1 MLILFAVYRG
11 KPSAGCENCRKA
23 KKKCTLEQ
31 PACTRCVK
39 LNKQCSGYRDTTGL
53 QIQDETLSVTR
64 KAERKNAQASFTV
77 TSATPQFKSR
87 TATPAPDRIWD
98 AEASKS
104 QGGPDDSQI
113 SAAYGIGK
121 RNTPSLLSTR
131 SSTPFGIPTPR
142 TIHSESSSSS
152 EGTLELP
159 SNENI
164 YLTASNSH
172 SVQQWP
178 NDSTFT
184 IEMSSLP
191 RHILPKADEIAVS
204 YFLNCF
210 TANGHW
216 DHILNYAAL
225 PNLDPC
231 LTLSI
236 RACGM
241 AAFENI
247 RNVPHG
253 REWSRNMYLKA
264 IGLLNEA
271 LRDPKRS
278 KSDESLIAVT
288 MLSFFEVS
296 DLSIVLFSCMLT
308 PCTESG
314 LRQQAVNSILESAH
328 SWSYAAV
335 EAKRQGAIQDFHWTG
350 PVSRNACTNHDSL
363 YLG

>member
-1 MLILFAVYRG
+1 MVYRG

-64 KAERKNAQASFTV
+64 KAERKNAQASLTV
-77 TSATPQFKSR
+77 IPATPQPKSR
-87 TATPAPDRIWD
+87 TATPAPDRVG
-98 AEASKS
+98 EPEPSSS
-104 QGGPDDSQI
+104 QDVLDDSKLP
-113 SAAYGIGK
+113 AAYGIGK

-131 SSTPFGIPTPR
+131 SSAPLYIPTPR
-142 TIHSESSSSS
+142 TIHSESSLGR
-152 EGTLELP
+152 EGSIELLSDEDTNVTTPEGP
-159 SNENI
+159 S
-164 YLTASNSH
+164 A
-172 SVQQWP
+172 QQWP
-178 NDSTFT
+178 NDLMYAMG
-184 IEMSSLP
+184 MSSLP
-191 RHILPKADEIAVS
+191 RSIGPKADEIAVS

-216 DHILNYAAL
+216 GHILNYAAL
-225 PNLDPC
+225 PNPDPC

-236 RACGM
+236 KACGM

-288 MLSFFEVS
+288 MLSFFEVGN
-296 DLSIVLFSCMLT
+296 LSLLPT
-308 PCTESG
+308 
-314 LRQQAVNSILESAH
+314 
-328 SWSYAAV
+328 
-335 EAKRQGAIQDFHWTG
+335 
-350 PVSRNACTNHDSL
+350 
-363 YLG
+363 

>member
-1 MLILFAVYRG
+1 MVYRG

-64 KAERKNAQASFTV
+64 KAERKNAQASLTV
-77 TSATPQFKSR
+77 ISATPQSKSR
-87 TATPAPDRIWD
+87 TATPVPDLIRG
-98 AEASKS
+98 AEASS
-104 QGGPDDSQI
+104 GQDVLDDSQI
-113 SAAYGIGK
+113 PAAYGIGK

-131 SSTPFGIPTPR
+131 SSTPLGIPTPR
-142 TIHSESSSSS
+142 TIHSESSSGS
-152 EGTLELP
+152 EGSIELLSDEITTP
-159 SNENI
+159 EGS
-164 YLTASNSH
+164 A
-172 SVQQWP
+172 QQWP
-178 NDSTFT
+178 TDLMYAMR
-184 IEMSSLP
+184 MSSLP
-191 RHILPKADEIAVS
+191 RSIGPKADEIAVS

-236 RACGM
+236 KACGM

-278 KSDESLIAVT
+278 KRDESLIAVT
-288 MLSFFEVS
+288 MLSFFEVG
-296 DLSIVLFSCMLT
+296 D
-308 PCTESG
+308 
-314 LRQQAVNSILESAH
+314 ASILLS
-328 SWSYAAV
+328 
-335 EAKRQGAIQDFHWTG
+335 
-350 PVSRNACTNHDSL
+350 
-363 YLG
+363 

>member
-1 MLILFAVYRG
+1 
-11 KPSAGCENCRKA
+11 
-23 KKKCTLEQ
+23 
-31 PACTRCVK
+31 VK

-77 TSATPQFKSR
+77 TPATPQSKSQ
-87 TATPAPDRIWD
+87 TATPAPDHTSD
-98 AEASKS
+98 AEASRS
-104 QGGPDDSQI
+104 QGTPDDSTI
-113 SAAYGIGK
+113 PAAYGIGK
-121 RNTPSLLSTR
+121 RNTPSMLSTR
-131 SSTPFGIPTPR
+131 SSTPPGIPTPR

-152 EGTLELP
+152 EGTIELAGDGDAFMAACQRY
-159 SNENI
+159 SE
-164 YLTASNSH
+164 
-172 SVQQWP
+172 QQWP
-178 NDSTFT
+178 NDSTYT
-184 IEMSSLP
+184 TGMSPLP
-191 RHILPKADEIAVS
+191 RSIGPKADEIAVS

-210 TANGHW
+210 TASGHW
-216 DHILNYAAL
+216 DHILTYAAL

-288 MLSFFEVS
+288 MLSFFEVGN
-296 DLSIVLFSCMLT
+296 LAILFLWCLLT
-308 PCTESG
+308 PFLEPG
-314 LRQQAVNSILESAH
+314 LR
-328 SWSYAAV
+328 
-335 EAKRQGAIQDFHWTG
+335 
-350 PVSRNACTNHDSL
+350 
-363 YLG
+363 

>member
-1 MLILFAVYRG
+1 MVYRG

-64 KAERKNAQASFTV
+64 KAERKNAQASLTII
-77 TSATPQFKSR
+77 SATPQFKSR
-87 TATPAPDRIWD
+87 TATPDPDHARG
-98 AEASKS
+98 AEASNS
-104 QGGPDDSQI
+104 QDVLDDSKI
-113 SAAYGIGK
+113 PAAYGIGK
-121 RNTPSLLSTR
+121 RNTPSLLAAR
-131 SSTPFGIPTPR
+131 SPTPLGIPTPK
-142 TIHSESSSSS
+142 TVHSESSSSS
-152 EGTLELP
+152 ESSIELL
-159 SNENI
+159 SDED
-164 YLTASNSH
+164 TSVTTSEAS

-178 NDSTFT
+178 NDLVYAMR
-184 IEMSSLP
+184 MSSLP
-191 RHILPKADEIAVS
+191 RSIGPKADEIAVS
-204 YFLNCF
+204 YFLSCF

-236 RACGM
+236 KACGM

-278 KSDESLIAVT
+278 KRDESLIAVT
-288 MLSFFEVS
+288 MLSFFEVGDPS
-296 DLSIVLFSCMLT
+296 VFLPWCLLT
-308 PCTESG
+308 LYTEPR
-314 LRQQAVNSILESAH
+314 L
-328 SWSYAAV
+328 
-335 EAKRQGAIQDFHWTG
+335 
-350 PVSRNACTNHDSL
+350 
-363 YLG
+363 

>member
-1 MLILFAVYRG
+1 M
-11 KPSAGCENCRKA
+11 
-23 KKKCTLEQ
+23 
-31 PACTRCVK
+31 K

-64 KAERKNAQASFTV
+64 KAERKNAQASLTV
-77 TSATPQFKSR
+77 VSATPQSKSR
-87 TATPAPDRIWD
+87 IATPAPDLIRE
-98 AEASKS
+98 AEASS
-104 QGGPDDSQI
+104 GQDVLDDSQI
-113 SAAYGIGK
+113 PAAYGIGK

-131 SSTPFGIPTPR
+131 SSTPLGIPTPR
-142 TIHSESSSSS
+142 TIHSESSSGS
-152 EGTLELP
+152 EGSIELLSDEITTP
-159 SNENI
+159 EGS
-164 YLTASNSH
+164 A
-172 SVQQWP
+172 QQWP
-178 NDSTFT
+178 TDLMYAMR
-184 IEMSSLP
+184 MSSLP
-191 RHILPKADEIAVS
+191 RSIGPKADEIAVS

-236 RACGM
+236 KACGM

-288 MLSFFEVS
+288 MLSFFEVG
-296 DLSIVLFSCMLT
+296 D
-308 PCTESG
+308 
-314 LRQQAVNSILESAH
+314 ASILLS
-328 SWSYAAV
+328 
-335 EAKRQGAIQDFHWTG
+335 
-350 PVSRNACTNHDSL
+350 
-363 YLG
+363 

>member
-1 MLILFAVYRG
+1 MVYRG
-11 KPSAGCENCRKA
+11 KPAAGCENCRKA

-64 KAERKNAQASFTV
+64 KAERKNAQASLTV
-77 TSATPQFKSR
+77 VSATPQSKSR
-87 TATPAPDRIWD
+87 IATPAPDLIRE
-98 AEASKS
+98 AEASS
-104 QGGPDDSQI
+104 GQDVLDDSKI
-113 SAAYGIGK
+113 PAAYGIGK

-131 SSTPFGIPTPR
+131 SSTPLGISTPR
-142 TIHSESSSSS
+142 TIHSESSSGS
-152 EGTLELP
+152 EGSIELLSDEFTTP
-159 SNENI
+159 EGS
-164 YLTASNSH
+164 A
-172 SVQQWP
+172 QQWP
-178 NDSTFT
+178 TDLMYAMR
-184 IEMSSLP
+184 MSSLP
-191 RHILPKADEIAVS
+191 RSIGPKADEIAVS

-236 RACGM
+236 KACGM

-247 RNVPHG
+247 RNVPYG

-288 MLSFFEVS
+288 MLSFFEVG
-296 DLSIVLFSCMLT
+296 D
-308 PCTESG
+308 
-314 LRQQAVNSILESAH
+314 ASILLS
-328 SWSYAAV
+328 
-335 EAKRQGAIQDFHWTG
+335 
-350 PVSRNACTNHDSL
+350 
-363 YLG
+363 

>member
-1 MLILFAVYRG
+1 MVYRG

-64 KAERKNAQASFTV
+64 KAERKNAQASLTI
-77 TSATPQFKSR
+77 TPATPQSKSQ
-87 TATPAPDRIWD
+87 TATPAPDRTWD
-98 AEASKS
+98 AEASSS
-104 QGGPDDSQI
+104 QDVLDDSKI
-113 SAAYGIGK
+113 PAAYGIGK

-131 SSTPFGIPTPR
+131 SSTPLGIPTPR

-152 EGTLELP
+152 EGTIEVLSDEDA
-159 SNENI
+159 
-164 YLTASNSH
+164 YVAASERFSA
-172 SVQQWP
+172 QQWP
-178 NDSTFT
+178 SDLTYAMA
-184 IEMSSLP
+184 MSSLP
-191 RHILPKADEIAVS
+191 RSIGPKADEIAVS

-210 TANGHW
+210 TASGHW

-225 PNLDPC
+225 PSLDPC

-236 RACGM
+236 KACGM

-264 IGLLNEA
+264 IGLLNES

-288 MLSFFEVS
+288 MLSFFEVGK
-296 DLSIVLFSCMLT
+296 LSILLLSYLLT
-308 PCTESG
+308 PCTEPC
-314 LRQQAVNSILESAH
+314 LR
-328 SWSYAAV
+328 
-335 EAKRQGAIQDFHWTG
+335 
-350 PVSRNACTNHDSL
+350 
-363 YLG
+363 